1 MKNVRIRSFSGRY
14 FHALELRTEIYSV
27 YLRIQSKCGKMRT
40 RKTLEKDTFYEI
52 QTSCEI
58 LHVKSYVIFEFQ
70 FKDQEKEMIY
80 YCKSTRE
87 IPSQLRES
95 VVSKIV
101 EEFQMFVSVKQFR
114 FEILLKSYSD
124 PYLAPPFPEGT
135 SFF

>member
-52 QTSCEI
+52 QTSYEI

-124 PYLAPPFPEGT
+124 PYLAPHFPEGT
-135 SFF
+135 AFF